1 MVKGKGKTIIAG
13 KAEGIAFVTNQP
25 INILAAY
32 GRNLLIPWKTGK
44 ISDRE
49 HELHGKDLRET
60 ILFTPFSIGSTT
72 GGVILLEAIRKGI
85 APKGIVVAKA
95 DTLLTSGAIL
105 AGIWLDQVLLP
116 PIVECPEIFGHVQS
130 GYWVKIDGE
139 NIEVEN
145 Y

>member
-1 MVKGKGKTIIAG
+1 MVKGKVIIAG
-13 KAEGIAFVTNQP
+13 KAEGPALVTNQP

-32 GRNLLIPWKTGK
+32 GKNLILPWKTGK
-44 ISDRE
+44 ISDKE
-49 HELHGKDLRET
+49 HELHRKDLRET

-85 APKGIVVAKA
+85 APKGMVVAKA
-95 DTLLTSGAIL
+95 DILLVSGSIL
-105 AGIWLDQVLLP
+105 ASAWLDQALLP

-130 GYWVKIDGE
+130 GHKVKIDGE